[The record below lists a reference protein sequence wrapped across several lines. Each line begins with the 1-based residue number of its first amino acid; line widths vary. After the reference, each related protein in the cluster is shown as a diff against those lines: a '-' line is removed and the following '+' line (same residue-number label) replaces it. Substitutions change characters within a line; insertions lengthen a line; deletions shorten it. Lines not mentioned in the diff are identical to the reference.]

1 VEATPLSIVLGLS
14 LVAALFIAVAI
25 IKRILRDGVLPKA
38 GLSRAGSSAVAT
50 LTSYGVLVV
59 GLLTILPITF
69 PGFNLNTLSV
79 MLGAISF
86 GIGFGLRNIADN
98 FVSGLI
104 LLFERPIKVGD
115 RIEVGGTAG
124 EVLEVRA
131 RSTVVRTNDHIEIIV
146 PNSQLL
152 SEQVTNWSHSSNR
165 VRLRIPV
172 GVHYKSDVRVVE
184 KALLEAA
191 AEVEDV
197 MKEPAPTVNFAAFGD
212 SSLDFQL
219 WVWTETMSQRP
230 QKLRG
235 AVNFKIWDKLKKYE
249 IEIPYPQRDLY
260 VKEWPGNGGPGSQS
274 PSEEDNARLKEL
286 NPSPEKPGYPQNDSE
301 R

>member
-1 VEATPLSIVLGLS
+1 MRIENDANNFWTQKFTIGSVEASPLSILLGIA
-14 LVAALFIAVAI
+14 LVTALFIAVSI

-50 LTSYGVLVV
+50 LTAYGVLIV
-59 GLLTILPITF
+59 GMLTILPITF

-79 MLGAISF
+79 MLGALSF

-104 LLFERPIKVGD
+104 LLFEQPIKVGD
-115 RIEVGGTAG
+115 RIEVRGTAG

-131 RSTVVRTNDHIEIIV
+131 RSTIVRTNDHIEIIV

-172 GVHYKSDVRVVE
+172 GVHYKSDVHLVE
-184 KALLEAA
+184 KALLDAA
-191 AEVEDV
+191 SEVEGV
-197 MKEPAPTVNFAAFGD
+197 MKDPAPTVNFAAFGE

-230 QKLRG
+230 QNLRG
-235 AVNFKIWDKLKKYE
+235 AVNFKIWDKLKEYG

-260 VKEWPGNGGPGSQS
+260 IKEWP
-274 PSEEDNARLKEL
+274 
-286 NPSPEKPGYPQNDSE
+286 EKDTQP
-301 R
+301 

>member
-1 VEATPLSIVLGLS
+1 MGSVEATPLSLLLGLG
-14 LVAALFIAVAI
+14 LIVALFVAVSI
-25 IKRILRDGVLPKA
+25 VKRLLRDRILPRA
-38 GLSRAGSSAVAT
+38 GLSRAGSAAIAT
-50 LTSYGVLVV
+50 LTGYGVLVV
-59 GLLTILPITF
+59 GLLTILPVAL

-79 MLGAISF
+79 MLGALSF

-115 RIEVGGTAG
+115 RIEVRGTAG
-124 EVLEVRA
+124 EVIEVRA

-191 AEVEDV
+191 SEVDDV
-197 MKEPAPTVNFAAFGD
+197 LKDPAPTVNFAAFGD

-230 QKLRG
+230 ASLCG
-235 AVNFKIWDKLKKYE
+235 VVNFKIWDKLKKYG

-260 VKEWPGNGGPGSQS
+260 VKEWPEKGGGP
-274 PSEEDNARLKEL
+274 PD
-286 NPSPEKPGYPQNDSE
+286 PEVAG
-301 R
+301 

>member
-1 VEATPLSIVLGLS
+1 MDKTPASESSFWTQKFTLGSVEATPLSIIIGVALLVL
-14 LVAALFIAVAI
+14 LFIAVGI
-25 IKRILRDGVLPKA
+25 IKRILRDGMLPKA
-38 GLSRAGSSAVAT
+38 GLSRAGSSAIAT
-50 LTSYGVLVV
+50 LAAYGVLII
-59 GLLTILPITF
+59 GILTILPITF

-79 MLGAISF
+79 MIGALSF

-115 RIEVGGTAG
+115 RIEVRGTAG

-131 RSTVVRTNDHIEIIV
+131 RSTIVRTNDHIEIIV

-165 VRLRIPV
+165 VRLRFPV

-184 KALLEAA
+184 QALLEAA
-191 AEVEDV
+191 SEIDDV
-197 MKEPAPTVNFAAFGD
+197 MKDPKPSVNFTAFGD

-230 QKLRG
+230 ANLRG
-235 AVNFKIWDKLKKYE
+235 IVNFKIWDKLKKFG

-260 VKEWPGNGGPGSQS
+260 VKEWP
-274 PSEEDNARLKEL
+274 EKEK
-286 NPSPEKPGYPQNDSE
+286 EKE
-301 R
+301 KE

>member
-1 VEATPLSIVLGLS
+1 MDTAKAAETTDHSFWTQKFTIGSVEATPLSIILGLV
-14 LVAALFIAVAI
+14 LVALLFIAVSI
-25 IKRILRDGVLPKA
+25 LKRILRDSMLPRA
-38 GLSRAGSSAVAT
+38 GLSRAGSSAIAT
-50 LTSYGVLVV
+50 LTGYGVLVI

-69 PGFNLNTLSV
+69 PGFNLSTLSV
-79 MLGAISF
+79 MIGALSF

-115 RIEVGGTAG
+115 RIEVEGTAG

-131 RSTVVRTNDHIEIIV
+131 RSTIVRTNDHIEIIV

-152 SEQVTNWSHSSNR
+152 SQQVTNWSHSSNR
-165 VRLRIPV
+165 VRLRFPV

-191 AEVEDV
+191 SELEDV
-197 MKEPAPTVNFAAFGD
+197 LKDPPPSVNFAAFGD

-230 QKLRG
+230 ANLRG
-235 AVNFKIWDKLKKYE
+235 KVNFKIWEKFKKYE
-249 IEIPYPQRDLY
+249 VEIPYPQRDLY
-260 VKEWPGNGGPGSQS
+260 IKEMPAKS
-274 PSEEDNARLKEL
+274 PDIEPTQRS
-286 NPSPEKPGYPQNDSE
+286 S
-301 R
+301 

>member
-1 VEATPLSIVLGLS
+1 VALFVAVSIV
-14 LVAALFIAVAI
+14 
-25 IKRILRDGVLPKA
+25 KRVLRDGVLPRA
-38 GLSRAGSSAVAT
+38 GLSRSACSAIAT
-50 LTSYGVLVV
+50 LSGYGVLVI
-59 GLLTILPITF
+59 GLLTILPIVF

-104 LLFERPIKVGD
+104 LLFEQPVKVGD
-115 RIEVGGTAG
+115 RIEVRGTAG

-172 GVHYKSDVRVVE
+172 GVHYKSDVRLVE

-191 AEVEDV
+191 SEVDDV
-197 MKEPAPTVNFAAFGD
+197 MKDPAPTVNFAAFGE

-230 QKLRG
+230 QSLRG
-235 AVNFKIWDKLKKYE
+235 IVNFKIWDKLKE
-249 IEIPYPQRDLY
+249 HGIEIPYPQRDLY
-260 VKEWPGNGGPGSQS
+260 VKEWPGKGG
-274 PSEEDNARLKEL
+274 EV
-286 NPSPEKPGYPQNDSE
+286 
-301 R
+301 

>member
-1 VEATPLSIVLGLS
+1 MEASPLSIVIGLA
-14 LVAALFIAVAI
+14 LVAALFIAVSI

-50 LTSYGVLVV
+50 LTAYGVLTV
-59 GLLTILPITF
+59 GMLTILPITF
-69 PGFNLNTLSV
+69 PGFNLSTLSV

-104 LLFERPIKVGD
+104 LLFEQPIKVGD
-115 RIEVGGTAG
+115 RIEVRGTAG

-131 RSTVVRTNDHIEIIV
+131 RSTIVRTNDHIEIIV

-191 AEVEDV
+191 SEVEGV
-197 MKEPAPTVNFAAFGD
+197 MTDPAPTVNFAAFGE

-230 QKLRG
+230 QNLRG
-235 AVNFKIWDKLKKYE
+235 QVNFKIWDKLKKHG
-249 IEIPYPQRDLY
+249 IEIPYPQRDIY
-260 VKEWPGNGGPGSQS
+260 VKEWPGKDGPDAQS
-274 PSEEDNARLKEL
+274 TS
-286 NPSPEKPGYPQNDSE
+286 
-301 R
+301 

>member
-1 VEATPLSIVLGLS
+1 MSIILGVVLVVL
-14 LVAALFIAVAI
+14 LFVAVSI
-25 IKRILRDGVLPKA
+25 IKRILRDSMLPRA
-38 GLSRAGSSAVAT
+38 GLSRAGSSAIAT
-50 LTSYGVLVV
+50 LTGYGVLVV
-59 GLLTILPITF
+59 GLLTILPIAF
-69 PGFNLNTLSV
+69 PGFNLSTLSV
-79 MLGAISF
+79 MIGAISF

-115 RIEVGGTAG
+115 RIEVHGTAG
-124 EVLEVRA
+124 EVIEIRA

-152 SEQVTNWSHSSNR
+152 SEQVTNWSHTSNR

-191 AEVEDV
+191 SEIDEVLKD
-197 MKEPAPTVNFAAFGD
+197 PPPTVNFTAFGD

-219 WVWTETMSQRP
+219 WVWTEKMSQRP
-230 QKLRG
+230 ANLRG
-235 AVNFKIWDKLKKYE
+235 MVNFKIWDKLKKYG

-260 VKEWPGNGGPGSQS
+260 IKEMPGRAK
-274 PSEEDNARLKEL
+274 ED
-286 NPSPEKPGYPQNDSE
+286 
-301 R
+301 

>member
-1 VEATPLSIVLGLS
+1 MQGGQIDTETGNFWTEKFTIGSVEASPLSIVLGIA
-14 LVAALFIAVAI
+14 LVTALFIAVSI

-50 LTSYGVLVV
+50 LTAYGVLIV
-59 GLLTILPITF
+59 GMLTILPITF

-79 MLGAISF
+79 MLGALSF

-104 LLFERPIKVGD
+104 LLFEQPIKVGD
-115 RIEVGGTAG
+115 RIEVSGTAG

-131 RSTVVRTNDHIEIIV
+131 RSTIVRTNDFIEIIV

-172 GVHYKSDVRVVE
+172 GVHYKSDVRLVE

-191 AEVEDV
+191 SEVEGV
-197 MKEPAPTVNFAAFGD
+197 MKDPAPTVNFAAFGE
-212 SSLDFQL
+212 SSLEFQL

-230 QKLRG
+230 QNLRG
-235 AVNFKIWDKLKKYE
+235 EVNFKIWDKLKKYG

-260 VKEWPGNGGPGSQS
+260 VKEWPGCGGDSRGPG
-274 PSEEDNARLKEL
+274 AA
-286 NPSPEKPGYPQNDSE
+286 G
-301 R
+301 

>member
-1 VEATPLSIVLGLS
+1 VEASPLSIVIGLA
-14 LVAALFIAVAI
+14 LVAALFIAVSI

-50 LTSYGVLVV
+50 LTAYGVLVV
-59 GLLTILPITF
+59 GMLTILPITF

-79 MLGAISF
+79 MLGALSF

-104 LLFERPIKVGD
+104 LLFEQPIKVGD
-115 RIEVGGTAG
+115 RIEVRGTAG

-131 RSTVVRTNDHIEIIV
+131 RSTIVRTNDHIEIIV

-191 AEVEDV
+191 SELDDV
-197 MKEPAPTVNFAAFGD
+197 MKDPAPTVNFAAFGE

-230 QKLRG
+230 QNLRG
-235 AVNFKIWDKLKKYE
+235 AVNFKIWDKLKKCG

-260 VKEWPGNGGPGSQS
+260 VKEWPGKSG
-274 PSEEDNARLKEL
+274 EI
-286 NPSPEKPGYPQNDSE
+286 
-301 R
+301 

>member
-1 VEATPLSIVLGLS
+1 MDKTPASESSFWTQKFTLGSVEATPLSIIIGVALLVL
-14 LVAALFIAVAI
+14 LFIAVGI
-25 IKRILRDGVLPKA
+25 IKRILRDGMLPKA
-38 GLSRAGSSAVAT
+38 GLSRAGSSAIAT
-50 LTSYGVLVV
+50 LAAYGVLII
-59 GLLTILPITF
+59 GILTILPITF

-79 MLGAISF
+79 MIGALSF

-115 RIEVGGTAG
+115 RIEVRGTAG

-131 RSTVVRTNDHIEIIV
+131 RSTIVRTNDHIEIIV

-165 VRLRIPV
+165 VRLRFPV

-184 KALLEAA
+184 QALLEAA
-191 AEVEDV
+191 SEIDDV
-197 MKEPAPTVNFAAFGD
+197 MKDPKPSVNFTAFGD

-219 WVWTETMSQRP
+219 WVWTETMSQRAAN
-230 QKLRG
+230 LRG
-235 AVNFKIWDKLKKYE
+235 IVNFNIWDKLKKFG

-260 VKEWPGNGGPGSQS
+260 VKEWP
-274 PSEEDNARLKEL
+274 DKE
-286 NPSPEKPGYPQNDSE
+286 
-301 R
+301 

>member
-14 LVAALFIAVAI
+14 LVSALFIAVAI
-25 IKRILRDGVLPKA
+25 IKRILRDGVLPRA

-50 LTSYGVLVV
+50 LTSYGVLIV

-152 SEQVTNWSHSSNR
+152 SEQVTNWSHSSNLGDDYAAIAGR
-165 VRLRIPV
+165 VGGRITALQRADWQYDSVIEWANESYQITIAPATRYCVWQQGACWYSADNMMLDSGEVRRELAISNGYLRRQGGVVERRLQQAGVRL
-172 GVHYKSDVRVVE
+172 
-184 KALLEAA
+184 AQLLNQ
-191 AEVEDV
+191 VLV
-197 MKEPAPTVNFAAFGD
+197 
-212 SSLDFQL
+212 
-219 WVWTETMSQRP
+219 TE
-230 QKLRG
+230 
-235 AVNFKIWDKLKKYE
+235 
-249 IEIPYPQRDLY
+249 
-260 VKEWPGNGGPGSQS
+260 
-274 PSEEDNARLKEL
+274 
-286 NPSPEKPGYPQNDSE
+286 
-301 R
+301 